1 MIFGRGRRATAPIA
15 TEIHAYDRVV
25 VGKLRRHISPHQ
37 AGPRKAMHHE
47 HWRSLAVAP
56 AKDGVA
62 TDFHFDWFKLTGL
75 GDRLSGCTSWQDR
88 CRQGGARSRC
98 DRAEQRAT
106 FDICLTCH
114 LS

>member
-1 MIFGRGRRATAPIA
+1 MIFGRGRRTTAPIA

-25 VGKLRRHISPHQ
+25 VGKLRRYVSPHQ

-56 AKDGVA
+56 DKDSAA
-62 TDFHFDWFKLTGL
+62 TDFYFDRFKLIGL
-75 GDRLSGCTSWQDR
+75 GDGLSGCTSWQDR
-88 CRQGGARSRC
+88 RRQGSARSRC
-98 DRAEQRAT
+98 DRAEQGAT
-106 FDICLTCH
+106 FDVCVICH